1 MVSKH
6 SKEIRSTVT
15 SEGNVELSI
24 VKIDTPTP
32 TEDEVLIEISAAP
45 INPSDLALLTT
56 FGGDL
61 SNINISGTGEDE
73 VILTL
78 YKKGL
83 LKTIYITDKSSK
95 NFRLALKRIVC
106 NSLSRIT
113 ISEYFNDIKRLYL
126 KTGAKPEGDKLGYL
140 IRETY

>member
-32 TEDEVLIEISAAP
+32 TEDQVLIEISAAP

-61 SNINISGTGEDE
+61 SNINISGTGENT
-73 VILTL
+73 VASMKVHPAVML
-78 YKKGL
+78 
-83 LKTIYITDKSSK
+83 
-95 NFRLALKRIVC
+95 
-106 NSLSRIT
+106 SLIH
-113 ISEYFNDIKRLYL
+113 I
-126 KTGAKPEGDKLGYL
+126 
-140 IRETY
+140 